1 MFQKRKLTLAI
12 PEPCQ
17 ENWSE
22 MPGTARER
30 FCEKCQHAVI
40 DFSVVTR
47 KEALRITQATAG
59 RVCGHLIVDQSGS
72 PVFRPEPPSRS
83 FARIAGLSLAGIA
96 GVAAQSTCELQ
107 VKVKDI
113 TGAAFGNASVSLK
126 PGQSGVTDPTGAF
139 TASVPAGTYQVE
151 VRTPGFAAFR
161 KNIVEVSCSSNEP
174 QVLDVE
180 LKLDSIT
187 GVMVV
192 IAEPD
197 LLHPLPSNHRLPDTK
212 KRQKR

>member
-17 ENWSE
+17 ENWGE
-22 MPGTARER
+22 MSGTARER

-40 DFSVVTR
+40 DFSLLTR
-47 KEALRITQATAG
+47 KQAERILRSATG
-59 RVCGHLIVDQSGS
+59 RVCGHLVVDQSGS

-113 TGAAFGNASVSLK
+113 AGAAVSNASVSLK
-126 PGQSGVTDPTGAF
+126 PGQSGVTDSMGAF
-139 TASVPAGTYQVE
+139 TASVPAGSYQVD

-212 KRQKR
+212 KRKKR